1 MTVHAFL
8 LCAEYYPERGAADR
22 HLPGSLREALGLA
35 RWLHR
40 VSPNPRIT
48 VLASVCLESATV
60 ADELLPLI
68 DDTTSILAGPGRK
81 NTQLTATHVEYA
93 IRDAD
98 LGWRDGDRVLL
109 HWSGHGTLSAKGRLL
124 ELPAFT
130 PEGRS
135 EALRYAIETEELLR
149 RFRHVGERSIQQVAV
164 FETCAEVRPYTNAT
178 VLNVNPHNDVVDSP
192 HAAQCVVDAAGD
204 GQLASRLG
212 ERAHFTGSL
221 IPLLADHTADA
232 LTCDAFAEIFLD
244 IHHDLSELLC
254 NGGAIVGL
262 PRYRPAGTTGW
273 TEPRYSPDRAF
284 GYQGRRLLE
293 LLGNL
298 PATPADLAAMRV
310 YLIEHGLREELF
322 ASEDPVAWGRGILGR
337 TFTHDRDHP
346 VRFLLQWLHAR
357 FDRPQIL
364 RWAAVW
370 QDRKLIRDLALDDV
384 DRDHPMTLLM
394 RVREDPDSPEDEEN
408 VRYDAMSVVYIG
420 DEPHP
425 LPGEAPAGT
434 GLAPGALNRYLADFF
449 RRTRSGF
456 SSLRRAQIHIVVPP
470 LLLNHPFECTPIV
483 PSGRRTNPALAPQLG
498 SLHPVM
504 LRPESR
510 HGVDAADDHEAWT
523 RLADAIGSPARD
535 RIHWSPCDAQSTPA
549 RAPAATTAA
558 FTDVGAPA
566 SVGFVQGRAMRPGT
580 DAGDAVERALMAGE
594 WAFAWA
600 DFGGC
605 AGRCF
610 LSPGERGAEP
620 GSIGAPNALDNAGGG
635 AAGANGACAGSLL
648 GERLHA
654 TLTQQNRTVSEIP
667 SVVYDL
673 RRTLRPAAPS
683 GGRIVLVFDDPN
695 HRPWQHNGPL
705 EDIAPWGG

>member
-1 MTVHAFL
+1 VTVHAFL
-8 LCAEYYPERGAADR
+8 VCAEYYPERGAADR

-40 VSPNPRIT
+40 VSPDPRIT
-48 VLASVCLESATV
+48 VLASVCPESSTV

-68 DDTTSILAGPGRK
+68 EDTTSILAGPGRK
-81 NTQLTATHVEYA
+81 DSELTATHVEYA

-98 LGWRDGDRVLL
+98 LRWRDGDRVLL
-109 HWSGHGTLSAKGRLL
+109 HWSGHGTLSPAGRLL
-124 ELPAFT
+124 ELPAFR

-135 EALRYAIETEELLR
+135 EALRYVIETEELLR
-149 RFRHVGERSIQQVAV
+149 RFRHVGENSIQQVAV
-164 FETCAEVRPYTNAT
+164 FETCAEVDPYPNAT
-178 VLNVNPHNDVVDSP
+178 VLNVNPRNDVVDSP

-204 GQLASRLG
+204 GQLAGRFG

-221 IPLLADHTADA
+221 IPLLADHAADA
-232 LTCDAFAEIFLD
+232 LACDAFAEIFLD
-244 IHHDLSELLC
+244 IHHDLSELLRD
-254 NGGAIVGL
+254 GGAIVGL
-262 PRYRPAGTTGW
+262 PRYRPAGTLGW

-284 GYQGRRLLE
+284 GYHGRRLLE

-310 YLIEHGLREELF
+310 YLSEQGLPEALF
-322 ASEDPVAWGRGILGR
+322 ASEDPVEWGRGILGR
-337 TFTHDRDHP
+337 TFTHDGDHP
-346 VRFLLQWLHAR
+346 VRFLLQWLCAR
-357 FDRPQIL
+357 FDRPRIR
-364 RWAAVW
+364 RWADVW
-370 QDRKLIRDLALDDV
+370 RDRGMIKDLAVADV

-394 RVREDPDSPEDEEN
+394 RVREDPNSPEDEEN

-425 LPGEAPAGT
+425 LPGERLAGT
-434 GLAPGALNRYLADFF
+434 GLPSGGLNPYLAGFF
-449 RRTRSGF
+449 RRTTHGF
-456 SSLRRAQIHIVVPP
+456 SSLRQAQIHIVVPP
-470 LLLNHPFECTPIV
+470 TLLNHPFECTPIV
-483 PSGRRTNPALAPQLG
+483 PRGPAANAALAPQLG

-535 RIHWSPCDAQSTPA
+535 RVHWNPCDAQSTPA
-549 RAPAATTAA
+549 AKPAFA
-558 FTDVGAPA
+558 DLDAPA

-580 DAGDAVERALMAGE
+580 DAGDAVERALMVGE
-594 WAFAWA
+594 WAIAWA

-605 AGRCF
+605 AGRC
-610 LSPGERGAEP
+610 LHSPQGREAGAGP
-620 GSIGAPNALDNAGGG
+620 GGG
-635 AAGANGACAGSLL
+635 GSSGGADGPETGANGANGACDGSLL

-654 TLTQQNRTVSEIP
+654 TLTKENRTVSEIP
-667 SVVYDL
+667 SLVRDL
-673 RRTLRPAAPS
+673 RHRLRDAAPS